1 MRSMGVEVYQFAK
14 MQNLAKI
21 PTYQAL
27 YLSDSK
33 HSLKPRPTKC
43 IGSFKDWGIKK
54 NEIVR
59 HCWKKKTGGTKG
71 RLKIGRAG

>member
-21 PTYQAL
+21 PEYQAL

-43 IGSFKDWGIKK
+43 IGSFKD
-54 NEIVR
+54 
-59 HCWKKKTGGTKG
+59 
-71 RLKIGRAG
+71 